1 MSASA
6 NTHVMLKTLLVGA
19 MGAAI
24 GASSVLYA
32 GIGTGPAR
40 PAVNVAVAAGEDDE
54 QRIVDAVKHVEP
66 SVVALDVTINGTR
79 VMPPNPFGNMFGGG
93 NSPFGNIFGGG
104 GNGAGQLQPFQEQAS
119 GSGFVLSNAGLI
131 VTNDHVVH
139 GASKISVVFDNG
151 DRIAGHIYAE
161 NAAADLALV
170 KVDNYA
176 KLPPPV
182 DFASSRDVE
191 QGQWAIAIGEP
202 FALKQTVTVGVVS
215 AFDRDLTIGGQAV
228 GAARE
233 FKGLMQTSA
242 PINPGNSGG
251 PLINMDGQVIGV
263 NQAVQESAQ
272 DIGFAIPVDAVKTT
286 VAELQQHP
294 GSGTTANVGFLGVQL
309 EAVDANVRSQLS
321 YKGQGAA
328 IVAVVSGSPA
338 DQAGLEPGDVIQS
351 INGKDVT
358 SPADVTAAMQK
369 LKPGQ
374 TASLHVWD
382 NGTRQLVEVKVGS
395 APDTSD

>member
-1 MSASA
+1 
-6 NTHVMLKTLLVGA
+6 MLKTLLVGA

-24 GASSVLYA
+24 GATSVLYA

-79 VMPPNPFGNMFGGG
+79 ATPPNPFGNMFGGG
-93 NSPFGNIFGGG
+93 NSPFGFNFGGG
-104 GNGAGQLQPFQEQAS
+104 SGGGQLQPFQEQAS

-139 GASKISVVFDNG
+139 GASKITVVFDNG
-151 DRIAGHIYAE
+151 DRIAGHIYSE

-182 DFASSRDVE
+182 EFASSRNVE

-215 AFDRDLTIGGQAV
+215 AFDRDLTIGGQTI
-228 GAARE
+228 GGARE

-263 NQAVQESAQ
+263 NQAVQQSAQ
-272 DIGFAIPVDAVKTT
+272 DIGFAIPVDAVKTA
-286 VAELQQHP
+286 VADLQRHP
-294 GSGTTANVGFLGVQL
+294 GSGSTAGVGFLGIGL
-309 EAVDANVRSQLS
+309 EALDANVRSQLS
-321 YKGQGAA
+321 YQGQGAA
-328 IVAVVSGSPA
+328 IVSVVSGSPA
-338 DQAGLEPGDVIQS
+338 DQAGLEPGDVIQN
-351 INGKDVT
+351 IDGKDVS
-358 SPADVTAAMQK
+358 SPADVTAIVQK

-374 TASLHVWD
+374 TASLHVWS
-382 NGTRQLVEVKVGS
+382 NGTRQLVEVHVGS
-395 APDTSD
+395 APDGSD